1 MRIPLVMTTTTAA
14 ETSSG
19 VSGTEDPLKLSGSAG
34 RKRMVELW
42 GESLIRP
49 GYTVVP
55 SILLWGQGRLKLSS
69 VELAVL
75 IQLIS
80 HRWVPGVDPHPSKE
94 RIAARIGRSARQVQ
108 RQLTALEDKG
118 FIARVKRV
126 KHHKGQDTN
135 GYDLSGLLAKLN
147 TLAPDFQKVLD
158 LEKRRRAAVERP
170 PKNGSPS

>member
-1 MRIPLVMTTTTAA
+1 MRIPLIMTTATEAPSGAA
-14 ETSSG
+14 KADS
-19 VSGTEDPLKLSGSAG
+19 PLKLSEGGS

-55 SILLWGQGRLKLSS
+55 SILLWGQGRLRLSS

-94 RIAARIGRSARQVQ
+94 RIAARIGRSARTVQ
-108 RQLTALEDKG
+108 RQLTALEEKG
-118 FIARVKRV
+118 FITRVVRV

-135 GYDLSGLLAKLN
+135 GYDLTGLLAKLN
-147 TLAPDFQKVLD
+147 GLAPEFQKVLD
-158 LEKRRRAAVERP
+158 LEKRRRAAVEKP
-170 PKNGSPS
+170 PKSGA

>member
-1 MRIPLVMTTTTAA
+1 MRIPLTMTTTTEAPIGPSD
-14 ETSSG
+14 TD
-19 VSGTEDPLKLSGSAG
+19 DPLKLSGSAG
-34 RKRMVELW
+34 RKRMIELW

-49 GYTVVP
+49 GYTVMP
-55 SILLWGQGRLKLSS
+55 SILLWGQGRLRLSS

-75 IQLIS
+75 VQLIS

-94 RIAARIGRSARQVQ
+94 RIAARVGRSTRTVQ

-147 TLAPDFQKVLD
+147 ALAPDFQKVLD

-170 PKNGSPS
+170 LKSKA